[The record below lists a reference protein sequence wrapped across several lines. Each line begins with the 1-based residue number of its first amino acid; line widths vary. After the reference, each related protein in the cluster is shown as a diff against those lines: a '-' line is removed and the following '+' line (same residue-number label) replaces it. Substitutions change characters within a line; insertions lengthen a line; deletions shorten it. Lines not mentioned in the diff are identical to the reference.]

1 MANRHSQHVSRVAE
15 QVEGKCTL
23 HICGTSFHGLSVV
36 NFLTFLYVAPNQCQF
51 LCLVGSQ
58 DVVLAEILHGL
69 DNSVDADEDSVLGSQ
84 VPQELGNEAVD
95 GSDNEDMQDLRQP
108 LDGAVN
114 SDAVDDLQRGSLNR
128 YVVNM

>member
-1 MANRHSQHVSRVAE
+1 
-15 QVEGKCTL
+15 
-23 HICGTSFHGLSVV
+23 
-36 NFLTFLYVAPNQCQF
+36 
-51 LCLVGSQ
+51 
-58 DVVLAEILHGL
+58 VVLAEILHGL